1 MKPRRLTLPLAL
13 AATAALIA
21 SAGASANGQGP
32 PILVDPFGA
41 SCPAQ
46 HKTVVEPDTYS
57 AGSTIVAAAQTG
69 RFTDGGACDNGFATS
84 TNNGMSWTSGV
95 LPGIT
100 IYTNPPGPYD
110 RASDPSVAFDARHNV
125 WIAVSLALKNPGPVG
140 AAVLASRSTNGG
152 LTWGNPVKIA
162 TIGTGQNFEK
172 PWIVCDNG
180 SASPFFGSCYVQFDD
195 LGHGNRLKISSSTDG
210 GLTWIARPAP
220 NVGVIGGQPLVQP
233 AGKVIIPIDNA
244 SETALGALVSSDGG
258 ASWTVLT
265 ITSITAVSDPGTI
278 VSSPLPSAE
287 IDGAGKVFV
296 TWEDCRFRAG
306 CTSNDLVYVTSSDGI
321 NWSAVQRI
329 PIDPVNSTVDHL
341 IPGIGVDKATSGPTA
356 HVSVTY
362 YFFSNVN
369 CTFTT
374 CQLFAGSISSSNGG
388 ATWTAPVQFA
398 GPMSVDWL
406 PPTTQGRMVGDYIST
421 SFAGDGTSHG
431 AVIAANA
438 PSGGTFDVA
447 LYDPPIRFKG
457 GTAVANDPVVS
468 TASPAPGHAA
478 FHRR

>member
-1 MKPRRLTLPLAL
+1 MTPRRLTLTLAL
-13 AATAALIA
+13 AAMTVLVA

-57 AGSTIVAAAQTG
+57 AGSTIVAVAQTG
-69 RFTDGGACDNGFATS
+69 LFTDGGACDNGFATS
-84 TNNGMSWTSGV
+84 TNNGMSWTSGL

-100 IYTNPPGPYD
+100 IYTSPPGPYA

-125 WIAVSLALKNPGPVG
+125 WIAVSLALNTPGPASPIGV
-140 AAVLASRSTNGG
+140 AVLASRSTNGG

-162 TIGTGQNFEK
+162 TIGSGQNFEK

-195 LGHGNRLKISSSTDG
+195 AGHGKQLKISSSTDG
-210 GLTWIARPAP
+210 GLTWTARPAP
-220 NVGVIGGQPLVQP
+220 NIGVIGGQPLVQP
-233 AGKVIIPIDNA
+233 GGKVIIPIDNA
-244 SETALGALVSSDGG
+244 SETALGALVSTNGG
-258 ASWTVLT
+258 SSWTVVN
-265 ITSITAVSDPGTI
+265 ITSITAATDPGGI

-296 TWEDCRFRAG
+296 TWEDCRFRAN
-306 CTSNDLVYVTSSDGI
+306 CSTNDLVYTTSTNGTA
-321 NWSAVQRI
+321 WTAVQRI
-329 PIDPVNSTVDHL
+329 PADPGGVNGTQDSL
-341 IPGIGVDKATSGPTA
+341 IPGIGVDKGSSGTTT

-362 YFFSNVN
+362 YFFPNVS
-369 CTFTT
+369 CTFLT

-388 ATWTAPVQFA
+388 MSWTAQVTLR
-398 GPMSVDWL
+398 GPMQLSWFPVL
-406 PPTTQGRMVGDYIST
+406 MQRPFLGDYIST

-431 AVIAANA
+431 AVIGANT
-438 PSGGTFDVA
+438 PTSMGFDVA
-447 LYDPPIRFKG
+447 LYDPPTRFKG
-457 GTAVANDPVVS
+457 
-468 TASPAPGHAA
+468 
-478 FHRR
+478 R

>member
-1 MKPRRLTLPLAL
+1 MTPRRLTLTLAL
-13 AATAALIA
+13 AAMAVLVA
-21 SAGASANGQGP
+21 SAVAGANGGGS

-41 SCPAQ
+41 GCPAQ

-69 RFTDGGACDNGFATS
+69 LFTDGGACDNGFATS
-84 TNNGMSWTSGV
+84 TTNGASWTSGV

-100 IYTNPPGPYD
+100 IYTNPSGPYA
-110 RASDPSVAFDARHNV
+110 RASDPAVAYDARHNV
-125 WIAVSLALKNPGPVG
+125 WLISSLALDANLHG

-152 LTWGNPVKIA
+152 STWNNPVKIA
-162 TIGTGQNFEK
+162 TAGANQNLEK

-180 SASPFFGSCYVQFDD
+180 SASPFFGSCYAQFDD
-195 LGHGNRLKISSSTDG
+195 AAHGKQLKISSSTDG
-210 GLTWIARPAP
+210 GLTWTARPAP

-233 AGKVIIPIDNA
+233 SGKVIIPIDNA
-244 SETALGALVSSDGG
+244 SETSLGALVSSNGG
-258 ASWTVLT
+258 GSWTVVT
-265 ITSITAVSDPGTI
+265 ITSITAAVDPGTI

-306 CTSNDLVYVTSSDGI
+306 CASNDLVYVTSSDGLA
-321 NWSAVQRI
+321 WSAVQRI
-329 PIDPVNSTVDHL
+329 PIDSVASTVDHL
-341 IPGIGVDKATSGPTA
+341 IPGIGVDKLTSGPTA

-388 ATWTAPVQFA
+388 STWSAAVTLRGPMQLCWFPVQ
-398 GPMSVDWL
+398 G
-406 PPTTQGRMVGDYIST
+406 QGRFLGDYIST
-421 SFAGDGTSHG
+421 SFAGNGTSHG
-431 AVIAANA
+431 AVIAAN
-438 PSGGTFDVA
+438 PPCSGFDVA
-447 LYDPPIRFKG
+447 LYDPPVRF
-457 GTAVANDPVVS
+457 
-468 TASPAPGHAA
+468 
-478 FHRR
+478 R